1 MKTKPLYQVE
11 APELV
16 DIEFLRNR
24 CDDLARYVRAAKAIE
39 DLLRQAKDK
48 DLGLAALKT
57 RTAVEQALLK
67 AIDDLAAKEIAK
79 LNSLYVEKTQ
89 LL

>member
-39 DLLRQAKDK
+39 ELHAKRRK
-48 DLGLAALKT
+48 KT
-57 RTAVEQALLK
+57 SDSRR
-67 AIDDLAAKEIAK
+67 
-79 LNSLYVEKTQ
+79 
-89 LL
+89 